1 MAVKDITVS
10 VPEEIL
16 IAEKTDE
23 ASFSRELAMLA
34 AVKLFELGRITSG
47 GAAGLAGVSRVEF
60 LLNLGRYRVFP
71 MESELQ
77 ELETARAQGDQ

>member
-47 GAAGLAGVSRVEF
+47 SAAGLAGVSRVEF